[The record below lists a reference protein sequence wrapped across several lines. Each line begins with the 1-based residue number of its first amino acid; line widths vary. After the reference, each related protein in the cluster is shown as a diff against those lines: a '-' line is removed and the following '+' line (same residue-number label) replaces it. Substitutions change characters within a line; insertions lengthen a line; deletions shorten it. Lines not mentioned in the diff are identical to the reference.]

1 MRVEAFEVEFVK
13 PLDSLQLDGSRRTE
27 RSLLPRAFHFEL
39 ANRPLQRTCR
49 ATVDARRGQG
59 RRKRMLAAAPPRRG
73 REASMPASEPNYYA
87 FPGLSPMRLRHH
99 DEACPEFRTGPEFKY
114 RIVIGGET
122 FAEGTFRAK
131 QAKIAAVDISTCL
144 FSEQRRTVGAEI
156 QVLDPRDGRLL
167 AVKRAERRTFRDRTV
182 TTWQHQPLPEAAPLR
197 AAAQALP
204 ATVPEPAPA

>member
-1 MRVEAFEVEFVK
+1 MRAEAFEVEFVK
-13 PLDSLQLDGSRRTE
+13 PLGPLQLDGRRRAE

-156 QVLDPRDGRLL
+156 QVLDPRDARLL
-167 AVKRAERRTFRDRTV
+167 AVRRAERRTYSGDTV
-182 TTWQHQPLPEAAPLR
+182 TTWQYQPLPEAAPIETT
-197 AAAQALP
+197 APTAP
-204 ATVPEPAPA
+204 ATVPERASV